1 MQEYWAGVRGSK
13 VRDQPQ
19 GRQDLWEEVYE
30 VLLYT
35 DLILA
40 FGRLTQNSIIEK
52 VSSLGPAVTSN
63 FQTQLGFLLPVSTL
77 CCLKKMLIGF
87 SGSLVN
93 NGDSE

>member
-1 MQEYWAGVRGSK
+1 MQEHWAGVRGSK

-19 GRQDLWEEVYE
+19 GREDLWEEVWE

-63 FQTQLGFLLPVSTL
+63 FQNQLGLLLPLSVH
-77 CCLKKMLIGF
+77 CA
-87 SGSLVN
+87 V
-93 NGDSE
+93 